1 MAGLDPAIHGP
12 ATIDAGVVEGVDHRD
27 MCGWPPACKGFSRV
41 GSGRSLAVMCPAC
54 GRGRWPQALMGSVDR
69 GPIKPAGSHLPMTRD
84 RSVSIRRLTDD
95 AITLSHPRKSSVCQ
109 ILFFCS
115 ISGPFLCPDPSSG
128 WRRAQPRSRLA
139 AGHRQRRARS
149 GLEGGEHDV
158 RLARVGGATVI
169 IRRLRKSS
177 CRIITPQPMRAS
189 LLASAQAATL
199 RGLLAS
205 NFISQGSSLARL
217 LHNTDIAPLT
227 NSGANSRCRAC

>member
-149 GLEGGEHDV
+149 GLEGGEHGV
-158 RLARVGGATVI
+158 RLARVGGATDHPPAAEIFLPHHHPPTDARQLVGERAGSDFAWLAGQQFHQPGI
-169 IRRLRKSS
+169 LLGALAAQHRHRAIDQQRRK
-177 CRIITPQPMRAS
+177 
-189 LLASAQAATL
+189 
-199 RGLLAS
+199 
-205 NFISQGSSLARL
+205 
-217 LHNTDIAPLT
+217 
-227 NSGANSRCRAC
+227 